1 MLSEYRYKIRRRLLG
16 VSLLMSGSMML
27 FGCASSAIKEPVSGG
42 VELQASDDIKA
53 AIELESPTRPRTQLY
68 VYQDDGAVAQIVKH
82 HSPRKGYFI
91 EFSLIKESESNV
103 DPKPKTVVY
112 RD

>member
-1 MLSEYRYKIRRRLLG
+1 MLSECRYKKRSWLLR
-16 VSLLMSGSMML
+16 VSILVGGSMML
-27 FGCASSAIKEPVSGG
+27 FGCASSTMKEPVSGG
-42 VELQASDDIKA
+42 VELQASEDIKA
-53 AIELESPTRPRTQLY
+53 AVEVEREPRPRTQLY

-103 DPKPKTVVY
+103 DQKPKTVVY